1 MSEQTNKPRDY
12 DERIYRKGNPPHR
25 ARIAIIAI
33 IAVVVGTYFAWTK
46 ELPFGNPYTLKAV
59 FANAV
64 KIRTDSPVR
73 VAGVNVGK
81 VLTAER
87 VDGVSQVTFTV
98 DQAGQPVHDDAYAQ
112 IRPRIFLEGN
122 FFIDLRPG
130 SPNTPELASGDTIP
144 ITQTAT
150 SVQIDEVLTALQSDD
165 RQNLVETLSGLGTA
179 LNEEPTSST
188 SGTTDDT
195 TVVPVTG
202 GEALNAALDYGAQ
215 AGRDSAIVN
224 EALQGTE
231 PDDLRNLLRSNA
243 IVLGV
248 LAANEQS
255 LQSLITNYATFT
267 GALAAESKSLKAAVG
282 ELGPTMKQAEPSLR
296 HLNETLPA
304 LRAWTRGI
312 TPGLRELPDTIT
324 TGTPWLTQASQL
336 LQANELAWTASQLA
350 QTGQPAGRTGVF
362 GPGVF
367 TQTERFSKCGTEVL
381 IPTGNTPI
389 QDSGTDT
396 FSTGNPSYMDFFYS
410 AVNLSGATQGFDG
423 NGRFFR
429 TQPGGGPTSISA
441 TNPEKGPQNLLWG
454 NAMAAPLGT
463 RPVLDLTG
471 GTTQPAFS
479 TSALCQDQS
488 IPNLNGPAAA
498 VGAPSPQAEP
508 FPFGP

>member
-1 MSEQTNKPRDY
+1 MSETTNKPRDY

-33 IAVVVGTYFAWTK
+33 IALAIGTYFAWTK
-46 ELPFGNPYTLKAV
+46 ELPFGNPYELKAV

-73 VAGVNVGK
+73 IAGVNVGK
-81 VLTAER
+81 VVKAER
-87 VDGVSQVTFTV
+87 VNGVSEVTFTV
-98 DQAGQPVHDDAYAQ
+98 DQAGQPIHDDAYAQ

-130 SPNTPELASGDTIP
+130 SPGTAELASGDTIP
-144 ITQTAT
+144 VTQTAT

-165 RQNLVETLSGLGTA
+165 RQNLVDTLVGLGTA
-179 LNEEPTSST
+179 LNEEPTSTT
-188 SGTTDDT
+188 SNTYDDT

-215 AGRDSAIVN
+215 AGKDSAIVN
-224 EALQGTE
+224 EALQGTS
-231 PDDLRNLLRSNA
+231 PDDLRNLLRSNS
-243 IVLGV
+243 IVLGT

-267 GALAAESKSLKAAVG
+267 GALAAESKSLKAAVA

-296 HLNETLPA
+296 HLNEALPA

-324 TGTPWLTQASQL
+324 TGTPWLDQSSQL
-336 LQANELAWTASQLA
+336 LQATELAWTAQQLA

-367 TQTERFSKCGTEVL
+367 NQTENFSKCGTDVL

-389 QDSGTDT
+389 QNSGSDT
-396 FSTGNPSYMDFFYS
+396 FSTGNPSYMDFFYG
-410 AVNLSGATQGFDG
+410 AVNLAGTTQGFDG
-423 NGRFFR
+423 NGRYLR
-429 TQPGGGPTSISA
+429 TQAGGGPVSISA
-441 TNPEKGPQNLLWG
+441 SNPEKGPDNLLWG
-454 NAMAAPLGT
+454 NAMASPLGT

-471 GTTQPAFS
+471 GTTKPLFS
-479 TSALCQDQS
+479 TSALCQDQP

-498 VGAPSPQAEP
+498 VGSPSPKAEP
-508 FPFGP
+508 FPYGP